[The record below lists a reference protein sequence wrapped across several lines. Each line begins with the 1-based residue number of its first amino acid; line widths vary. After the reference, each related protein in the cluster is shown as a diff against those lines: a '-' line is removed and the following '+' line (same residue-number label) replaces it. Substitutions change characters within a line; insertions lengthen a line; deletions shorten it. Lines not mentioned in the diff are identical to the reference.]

1 MIKLVDLNVLRQN
14 NNVEKPVC
22 NEHRLGKSIDWDTFH
37 RIEDMSQDFIVYFLR
52 KLEKEDEIE
61 LFDNPEDWDEIPELY
76 DFLEDLMVYLE
87 IDMPE

>member
-1 MIKLVDLNVLRQN
+1 
-14 NNVEKPVC
+14 
-22 NEHRLGKSIDWDTFH
+22 
-37 RIEDMSQDFIVYFLR
+37 MSQDFIVYFLR

-76 DFLEDLMVYLE
+76 DFLEDMMAYLE